1 MHELVIRGGVVVD
14 GSGGPARVADVA
26 LSGRTITAVGDD
38 VGRGHRELDA
48 EGLLVCPGFVDIH
61 THYDAQAT
69 WDPQLTPSGW
79 HGCTTVVQG
88 SCGVGFAPAA
98 PDRHGWLIRLME
110 GVEDIPGS
118 ALSEGIRWGWETFPE
133 YLDALAAF
141 PRALDLGAQVPHG
154 ALRAYVMG
162 ERGAANEA
170 ATPADIERM
179 SRLVEEA
186 LRAGA
191 LGFSTSRTLL
201 HKSIDGDPVPG
212 TFATREELFGI
223 GAALARAGHGV
234 FQLATD
240 HVRVPEELDWVDE
253 LAREVGCKV
262 MFNLSQIDQAP
273 ELWRQVA
280 QKLAGMD
287 PRVQAQVAGRA
298 IGILMTLDGT
308 AHPFVPYAGYQAIA
322 QLPLAERVAK
332 LRDPAFRASLLS
344 AGPLSLGPFEDFI
357 AQTYGRM
364 FLPNPDGTIDYEPTP
379 QQSVAAVAASR
390 GLPPA
395 EVALDALLA
404 DEGRGFLYFPL
415 FNYAGGDLEPLYE
428 LHQSPR
434 TLMGLSD
441 AGAHCGAICDGG
453 MPTFMLTHW
462 ARDRARGATLPLEH
476 VIQRQTRATAEAF
489 GLRDRGLLA
498 PGYLADLNLID
509 LAALRLEAPRLVYD
523 LPAGGRRLVQRARGY
538 AATIKSGVI
547 TRQHDEA
554 TGELPGQLVRGPQRA
569 ASLV

>member
-223 GAALARAGHGV
+223 GAALARGAGLHQFG
-234 FQLATD
+234 
-240 HVRVPEELDWVDE
+240 
-253 LAREVGCKV
+253 G
-262 MFNLSQIDQAP
+262 
-273 ELWRQVA
+273 
-280 QKLAGMD
+280 
-287 PRVQAQVAGRA
+287 
-298 IGILMTLDGT
+298 LDGT
-308 AHPFVPYAGYQAIA
+308 QPQPPG
-322 QLPLAERVAK
+322 
-332 LRDPAFRASLLS
+332 
-344 AGPLSLGPFEDFI
+344 G
-357 AQTYGRM
+357 
-364 FLPNPDGTIDYEPTP
+364 NPG
-379 QQSVAAVAASR
+379 
-390 GLPPA
+390 
-395 EVALDALLA
+395 
-404 DEGRGFLYFPL
+404 
-415 FNYAGGDLEPLYE
+415 
-428 LHQSPR
+428 
-434 TLMGLSD
+434 
-441 AGAHCGAICDGG
+441 
-453 MPTFMLTHW
+453 
-462 ARDRARGATLPLEH
+462 RDRERH
-476 VIQRQTRATAEAF
+476 RQ
-489 GLRDRGLLA
+489 GPDRQPDHG
-498 PGYLADLNLID
+498 
-509 LAALRLEAPRLVYD
+509 RQS
-523 LPAGGRRLVQRARGY
+523 GG
-538 AATIKSGVI
+538 
-547 TRQHDEA
+547 
-554 TGELPGQLVRGPQRA
+554 
-569 ASLV
+569 